1 MSDRASE
8 ISRVIAQ
15 KLIAAHRSGERV
27 PANAST
33 LEALSRAQ
41 ALGIQHAVVSGLS
54 VPVAGWKVAAL
65 PDGDLIS
72 APIVESRL
80 FQSGVSISP
89 AIYGLGGVE
98 CEIAFR
104 FAREPAPGRNGFAR
118 EHIIEAIDGAYA
130 AVEVVNSRWAS
141 ALSTPRN
148 AMIAD
153 LLSNGALIIG
163 SVNRNWRDVGFD
175 TLGAR
180 LGINGSTVCQNAG
193 GHPDGDL
200 IGLLIML
207 ANHLRQR
214 GLVLRPG
221 EIVTTGSYTG
231 FHTANPGD
239 EIVAEFDGFT
249 PVSVTFDGLENSG
262 EIYALR

>member
-1 MSDRASE
+1 MASA
-8 ISRVIAQ
+8 IAQ
-15 KLIAAHRSGERV
+15 KLVAAHRSGRRV
-27 PANAST
+27 AADAST
-33 LEALSRAQ
+33 LETLTRAQ
-41 ALGIQHAVVSGLS
+41 ALSIQREVVNALS

-80 FQSGVSISP
+80 LQNPALIAP

-104 FAREPAPGRNGFAR
+104 FAREPVPGRDGFAK
-118 EHIIEAIDGAYA
+118 EHIIEAIDGACA
-130 AVEVVNSRWAS
+130 AIEVVNSRWATT
-141 ALSTPRN
+141 LSTPRN

-153 LLSNGALIIG
+153 LLSNGALVLG
-163 SVNRNWRDVGFD
+163 SVNRSWQDVAFD
-175 TLGAR
+175 SLTALLR
-180 LGINGSTVCQNAG
+180 INGITICQRIG

-200 IGLLIML
+200 IGLLVMF
-207 ANHLRQR
+207 ANDLHKR

-239 EIVAEFDGFT
+239 EIVAEFDSFT
-249 PVSVTFDGLENSG
+249 AVSVTFNSLENSG
-262 EIYALR
+262 ESYALW